1 MNILIS
7 FRCMCSIYLWRNKP
21 NSIKLDLLEGIVE
34 DGYDY
39 KCEFVNEYILKLYPK
54 HALKCKTFLYNEYLP
69 DTVMKLVGSLCHSFK
84 YRTCPWMNKNNCG
97 LVNAHLHYKCAL
109 HI

>member
-21 NSIKLDLLEGIVE
+21 NSIKLDLLEGIAE

-39 KCEFVNEYILKLYPK
+39 KCEFVTKYIYSNSIPSMHLSVK
-54 HALKCKTFLYNEYLP
+54 HFSIMSIYQTQ
-69 DTVMKLVGSLCHSFK
+69 
-84 YRTCPWMNKNNCG
+84 
-97 LVNAHLHYKCAL
+97 
-109 HI
+109 